1 MEQVHPVCV
10 SEQKFCSAFFHFPK
24 METGTDEDLVNFTHI
39 STNVSYLYTF
49 SVSCCWMSYYKT
61 QQYSLGQPLSL
72 QPLSATMQ
80 HKITAWVKPL
90 SLHVNKITTWVQ
102 SLSLHVN
109 RITAWVQPLSLHV
122 NYELDWLTAMLV
134 VCVCHGFLSINCLS
148 WHQNF
153 QQSDWLNTVSAIH
166 VHVLPMQE

>member
-1 MEQVHPVCV
+1 M
-10 SEQKFCSAFFHFPK
+10 
-24 METGTDEDLVNFTHI
+24 
-39 STNVSYLYTF
+39 F
-49 SVSCCWMSYYKT
+49 SVSRCWMSYYKT
-61 QQYSLGQPLSL
+61 QLYSLGQPLSL

-80 HKITAWVKPL
+80 HKIIAWVKPLSLHVNKITAWVKPLSLHVNRITAWVQPL

-122 NYELDWLTAMLV
+122 NYELDWITATGMLV
-134 VCVCHGFLSINCLS
+134 VLCGMSSLSINCSS

-153 QQSDWLNTVSAIH
+153 QQSDWLSTVSAIH
-166 VHVLPMQE
+166 AHVLLMQE